1 MYLIIKLSIIK
12 FYDKSF
18 PLFHPCLAQPSSTG
32 MGIEHGI
39 FHYGVAA
46 RLRCPTILI
55 QVTRADGGDTM
66 DIWEEFSPLTQ

>member
-1 MYLIIKLSIIK
+1 MKQSITK
-12 FYDKSF
+12 FYDENL
-18 PLFHPCLAQPSSTG
+18 PLFHPCSAQPSSTG

-39 FHYGVAA
+39 FPFHYGVAA

-55 QVTRADGGDTM
+55 QVTRADGRDTM